1 MINKFQESKGFLSGN
16 KQISYEYEIQ
26 ITNNRPTEE
35 SVLVYDQLPIPMNE
49 DIKVNLLEPKKEKEE
64 LGNDQKLEWNI
75 RIKPGEK
82 KIIPVK
88 YTVEYPDDI
97 NVYGLE

>member
-1 MINKFQESKGFLSGN
+1 
-16 KQISYEYEIQ
+16 
-26 ITNNRPTEE
+26 
-35 SVLVYDQLPIPMNE
+35 MNE
-49 DIKVNLLEPKKEKEE
+49 DIKVSLLEPKKEKEE